1 MGIGEVAPQNNP
13 YYRYVEEMRYGMA
26 LFDTTAFRIIE
37 QGMSVMWTKQ
47 QIIAQNI
54 TNQDTPDYNC
64 KYLDFGGML
73 KDKIRADGSIKKELN
88 ISERLIIDTITDDQ
102 ADGNNVDM
110 DVQSAEAVKTAYW
123 LDGLIN
129 QMNGNFTRVR
139 SAIVTK

>member
-1 MGIGEVAPQNNP
+1 MGIGEIAPKNDL
-13 YYRYVEEMRYGMA
+13 YYKYVEKRYGMA

-64 KYLDFGGML
+64 KYLDFGGIL

-88 ISERLIIDTITDDQ
+88 IQQRLIIDTVTDDQ

-129 QMNGNFTRVR
+129 QMNGNFTRIR

>member
-1 MGIGEVAPQNNP
+1 
-13 YYRYVEEMRYGMA
+13 MA

-54 TNQDTPDYNC
+54 TNQDTPNYNC
-64 KYLDFGGML
+64 KYLDFSGIL

-88 ISERLIIDTITDDQ
+88 ISQRLIIDTYTDDQ

-110 DVQSAEAVKTAYW
+110 DVQSAEAAKTAYW
-123 LDGLIN
+123 LDALIN
-129 QMNGNFTRVR
+129 QMNGNFTRIR

>member
-1 MGIGEVAPQNNP
+1 
-13 YYRYVEEMRYGMA
+13 MA

-54 TNQDTPDYNC
+54 TNQDTPNYNC
-64 KYLDFGGML
+64 KYLDFGGIL

-88 ISERLIIDTITDDQ
+88 IQERLIIDTYTDDQ

-110 DVQSAEAVKTAYW
+110 DVQSAEAARTAYW
-123 LDGLIN
+123 LDALIN
-129 QMNGNFTRVR
+129 QMNGNFTRIR

>member
-1 MGIGEVAPQNNP
+1 
-13 YYRYVEEMRYGMA
+13 MA

-37 QGMSVMWTKQ
+37 QGMRVMWTKQ

-54 TNQDTPDYNC
+54 TNQDTPGYNC
-64 KYLDFGGML
+64 KYLDFGGIL

-110 DVQSAEAVKTAYW
+110 DVQSAEAAKTAYW
-123 LDGLIN
+123 LDALIN
-129 QMNGNFTRVR
+129 QMNGNFTRIR

>member
-1 MGIGEVAPQNNP
+1 
-13 YYRYVEEMRYGMA
+13 MA

-64 KYLDFGGML
+64 KYLDFGGIL

-88 ISERLIIDTITDDQ
+88 IQQRLVIDTYTDDQ

-110 DVQSAEAVKTAYW
+110 DVQSAEASKTAYW
-123 LDGLIN
+123 LDALIN
-129 QMNGNFTRVR
+129 QMNGNFTRIR

>member
-1 MGIGEVAPQNNP
+1 
-13 YYRYVEEMRYGMA
+13 MA

-54 TNQDTPDYNC
+54 TNQDTPGYNC
-64 KYLDFGGML
+64 KYLDFGGIL

-88 ISERLIIDTITDDQ
+88 IQQRLIIDTVTDDQ

-110 DVQSAEAVKTAYW
+110 DVQSGEAARTAYW
-123 LDGLIN
+123 LDALIN
-129 QMNGNFTRVR
+129 QMNGNFTRLR

>member
-1 MGIGEVAPQNNP
+1 
-13 YYRYVEEMRYGMA
+13 MA
-26 LFDTTAFRIIE
+26 LFDTTAFRIVE

-54 TNQDTPDYNC
+54 TNQDTPGYNC
-64 KYLDFGGML
+64 KYLDFGGIL
-73 KDKIRADGSIKKELN
+73 RDKIRADGSIKKELN
-88 ISERLIIDTITDDQ
+88 IQQRLIIDTVTDDQ

-129 QMNGNFTRVR
+129 QMNGNFTRIR

>member
-1 MGIGEVAPQNNP
+1 MGIGEIAPKNNL
-13 YYRYVEEMRYGMA
+13 YYKYVEKRYGMA

-54 TNQDTPDYNC
+54 TNQDTPNYNC
-64 KYLDFGGML
+64 KYLDFGGIL

-88 ISERLIIDTITDDQ
+88 IQQRLIIDTVTDDQ

-110 DVQSAEAVKTAYW
+110 DVQSAEAARTAYW
-123 LDGLIN
+123 LDALIN
-129 QMNGNFTRVR
+129 QMNGNFTRIR

>member
-1 MGIGEVAPQNNP
+1 
-13 YYRYVEEMRYGMA
+13 MA

-64 KYLDFGGML
+64 KYLDFGGIL

-88 ISERLIIDTITDDQ
+88 IQQRLIIDTYTDDQ

-110 DVQSAEAVKTAYW
+110 DVQSAEAAKTAYW
-123 LDGLIN
+123 LDALIN

>member
-1 MGIGEVAPQNNP
+1 
-13 YYRYVEEMRYGMA
+13 MA

-64 KYLDFGGML
+64 KYLDFGGIL

-88 ISERLIIDTITDDQ
+88 ISQRLIIDTYTDDQ
-102 ADGNNVDM
+102 GDGNNVDM

>member
-1 MGIGEVAPQNNP
+1 MGIGEIAPKNDL
-13 YYRYVEEMRYGMA
+13 YYKYVEKRYGMA

-54 TNQDTPDYNC
+54 TNLDTPDYNC
-64 KYLDFGGML
+64 KYLDFGGIL

-88 ISERLIIDTITDDQ
+88 IQQRLVIDTYTDDQ

-129 QMNGNFTRVR
+129 QMNGNFTRIR

>member
-1 MGIGEVAPQNNP
+1 
-13 YYRYVEEMRYGMA
+13 MRYGMA

-64 KYLDFGGML
+64 KYLDFGGIL

-88 ISERLIIDTITDDQ
+88 IQQRLIIDTYTDDQ

-110 DVQSAEAVKTAYW
+110 DVQSAEAVITAYW

-129 QMNGNFTRVR
+129 QMNGNFTRIR